1 MQGILKR
8 IALLG
13 ALLAFAIPM
22 PALAQDSVV
31 GGYNETEIID
41 PPPVSGD
48 PPADPGDPG
57 DPSATGETASDET
70 TAVAATE
77 GSDGDDGGSLPFTG
91 LDIGLL
97 AVAGAGLL
105 ALGLAMRRLTRRPDA
120 A

>member
-8 IALLG
+8 IALFG

-48 PPADPGDPG
+48 PPGDPG
-57 DPSATGETASDET
+57 DPSATGEAASDET

-105 ALGLAMRRLTRRPDA
+105 ALGLGMRRLTRRPDA